1 MADHLITAM
10 VVIRHRIIIITVTDR
25 GMADIIHRV
34 TPAVMVITADMA
46 IMAVMAITAVT
57 EVTTECLT
65 DRREDLMGMD
75 RVIIT
80 TIIITIMDRAIT
92 AIIMAT
98 EAAEEIIITRR
109 SQRTGIQ

>member
-10 VVIRHRIIIITVTDR
+10 AAIRHRIIIITVTNR

-46 IMAVMAITAVT
+46 IMAITAVT